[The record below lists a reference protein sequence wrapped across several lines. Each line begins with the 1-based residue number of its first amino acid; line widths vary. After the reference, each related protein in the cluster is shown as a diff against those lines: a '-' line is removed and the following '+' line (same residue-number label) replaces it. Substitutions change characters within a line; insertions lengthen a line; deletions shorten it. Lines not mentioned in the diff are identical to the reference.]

1 MEIWIGLSIAM
12 VVGLD
17 GWFNLNEEPDLIERI
32 AKRLNPDNPGKLR
45 RVIGFCLMLLA
56 LAYLGVLLL

>member
-1 MEIWIGLSIAM
+1 VEIWIGLSIAI

-17 GWFNLNEEPDLIERI
+17 GWFNLNEQPDLIERI

-45 RVIGFCLMLLA
+45 RVIGSGLMLLA
-56 LAYLGVLLL
+56 LAYLGALLL